1 MLCVLAKS
9 WSSVRSITWLFMSQ
23 IPFALFA
30 FYYNTHVLLFS
41 EKKEKKRKKLLAA
54 ASGTFQPPKNVY
66 ICTNTYVCIYTFGI
80 SFKILAFTRFSE
92 ILKSDPWPWVLRSL
106 RFEIFWDFYYIEI
119 LQKRMDCIELDM
131 CLFFFFSL
139 NATLHFYNIL

>member
-41 EKKEKKRKKLLAA
+41 EKKEKKERNYLQQPVVPFSLLKMC
-54 ASGTFQPPKNVY
+54 TYEY
-66 ICTNTYVCIYTFGI
+66 ICVHIHLWYQFQNLSIH
-80 SFKILAFTRFSE
+80 KIFWNLE
-92 ILKSDPWPWVLRSL
+92 IWPLTLSVEVTEIWNIL
-106 RFEIFWDFYYIEI
+106 RFLVHRNFAETIGLYRTRYVS
-119 LQKRMDCIELDM
+119 
-131 CLFFFFSL
+131 FFFFL
-139 NATLHFYNIL
+139 A